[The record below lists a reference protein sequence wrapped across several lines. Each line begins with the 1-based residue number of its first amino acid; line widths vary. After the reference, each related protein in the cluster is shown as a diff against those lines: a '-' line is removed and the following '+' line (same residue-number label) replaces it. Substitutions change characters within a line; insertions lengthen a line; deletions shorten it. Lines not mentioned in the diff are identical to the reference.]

1 MFDRYLR
8 MSFLYPTFLFALFAV
23 AIPVIIHLF
32 SFRRYKTVY
41 FSHVG
46 FLKDVKKESQKKS
59 RLHQLLMLLAR
70 IMAIVFL
77 VFAFAQPY
85 IPVGNDTRPG
95 EQEVVGVYIDNSFS
109 MNALSEKGQLLE
121 LARNKAAEIA
131 QSYPAGTN
139 FRLFTNDMDPRHQQL
154 LNKEQYFNLLPDLKP
169 SPSIITTSF
178 VSNRFNTLNQMQGNN
193 GTLFFISDFQRSV
206 TDLGNITETGSYNYF
221 MPLVPNQVNNL
232 YIDSSWVDV
241 PAHGLNQEETV
252 YIRIKNNSDEDYQN
266 LPLRLFLN
274 DSLKSMTNFSIE
286 GENEIVA
293 SLRYK
298 NIAPGIQHGRIEIS
312 DYPFTHDNTWY
323 ISYFVEPKLKAM
335 AIFEDNDQSL
345 QGLKYISALFE
356 NDDYVE
362 LEQMNIQNM
371 QISKLAESN
380 TIFLI
385 NLTGFSSGFLN
396 ELSSAVSNGASVVL
410 FPGADVPPD
419 VNNRFLSMFGAGTV
433 TGIDTTTQE
442 ISGIDFDNRFF
453 ANVFSERKENALL
466 PEIGSHLKFRES
478 IRTSENNLLWFQNGD
493 RALSVMPYEDGKV
506 WVFAF
511 PLNEENEAFANDIL
525 FVPSIYNIVLNSL
538 PYQQLS
544 HIIGQVQAWLL
555 PRTINTNREATIEM
569 VHSETG
575 NRFIPGMTVSGRG
588 TLLDFGGMIDNAG
601 HYLVR
606 QEEETLTSL
615 AFNYDRKESDFRY
628 FSPEELKQQ
637 INISNLQN
645 AAVIESVDT
654 GFSEVLDD
662 IQKGKQL
669 WKWCIALALF
679 FILAEVLIA
688 RFWKR

>member
-1 MFDRYLR
+1 

-46 FLKDVKKESQKKS
+46 FLKDVKKESEKKS
-59 RLHQLLMLLAR
+59 RLRQLLMLLAR
-70 IMAIVFL
+70 ILAIVFL
-77 VFAFAQPY
+77 VFAFSQPF
-85 IPVGNDTRPG
+85 IPVDNKTTTG
-95 EQEVVGVYIDNSFS
+95 EQEVIGVYIDNSFS

-121 LARNKAAEIA
+121 LARNKAAEIG
-131 QSYPAGTN
+131 QSYPAGTK

-154 LNKEQYFNLLPDLKP
+154 LNKEQYFNLLPDIKT
-169 SPSIITTSF
+169 SPSVIRTSF
-178 VSNRFNTLNQMQGNN
+178 IANRFNTLNQMQGNN
-193 GTLFFISDFQRSV
+193 GTLFFISDFQRAI
-206 TDLGNITETGSYNYF
+206 TDLEDFSETQNYNYF

-232 YIDSSWVDV
+232 YIDSSWVEV
-241 PAHGLNQEETV
+241 PAHGLNQEETI

-286 GENEIVA
+286 GTNEIVA
-293 SLRYK
+293 SLKYK
-298 NIAPGIQHGRIEIS
+298 NVSPGIQHGRVEIS

-323 ISYFVEPKLKAM
+323 ISYYVEPKLKAL
-335 AIFEDNDQSL
+335 AIYEDNSESME
-345 QGLKYISALFE
+345 GMEYIAALFE

-362 LEQMNIQNM
+362 LEQMNVQNM
-371 QISKLAESN
+371 QISKLAENN
-380 TIFLI
+380 TIFLV
-385 NLTGFSSGFLN
+385 NLTSFSSGFLN
-396 ELSSAVSNGASVVL
+396 ELSTAVSNGASVVL
-410 FPGADVPPD
+410 FPGGNVPLS
-419 VNNRFLSMFGAGTV
+419 VNNQFLSEFGAGTI
-433 TGIDTTTQE
+433 TGIDTTAQE

-478 IRTSENNLLWFQNGD
+478 IRTSESSLLWFQNGD

-511 PLNEENEAFANDIL
+511 PLNQENEAFANDIL

-544 HIIGQVQAWLL
+544 HTIGKDQAWLL

-569 VHSETG
+569 VHAETG
-575 NRFIPGMTVSGRG
+575 NRFIPGMTVSARG
-588 TLLDFGGMIDNAG
+588 TLLDFSGMIDNAG

-606 QEEETLTSL
+606 QEEETLTSM

-645 AAVIESVDT
+645 ASVIESVET
-654 GFSEVLDD
+654 SFSEVLDE

-669 WKWCIALALF
+669 WKWCIALALL